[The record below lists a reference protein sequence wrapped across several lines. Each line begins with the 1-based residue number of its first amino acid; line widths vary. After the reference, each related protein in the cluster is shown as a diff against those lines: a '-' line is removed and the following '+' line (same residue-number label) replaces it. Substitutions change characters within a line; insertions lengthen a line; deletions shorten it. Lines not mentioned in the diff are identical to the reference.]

1 MVTTI
6 GAFIVFAICL
16 AGCGMHAYYVGRRV
30 GIESAVD
37 YMAENGHIDLE
48 DE

>member
-1 MVTTI
+1 MVTTV
-6 GAFIVFAICL
+6 GAFIVFALFL
-16 AGCGMHAYYVGRRV
+16 AGCGMHSYRVVRRV

-37 YMAENGHIDLE
+37 YMHDNGHIDLD

>member
-1 MVTTI
+1 MVTTV
-6 GAFIVFAICL
+6 GAFIIFVICL
-16 AGCGMHAYYVGRRV
+16 AGCGYHAYFLGRRV

-37 YMAENGHIDLE
+37 YMHDNGHIDLE